1 MKKWFL
7 MGFVVIFSIVS
18 SSVVVYGAEAE
29 PQTFI
34 TKFDNTDSSLTGVSA
49 TTNLY
54 FQILDY
60 WEVDQVRLNLDYQI
74 SQLTK
79 NDVSSVTLSIN
90 GMKFNSFR
98 PTETSLEKQ
107 HLVID
112 IPKEL
117 IKQGSNVLKIEGAIM
132 TTNGED
138 QCSLTET
145 PADWLHIFKGSNV
158 GVNYTKKE
166 MPETIQAFY
175 ERFSGMDSVVH
186 KEVAVIVPEKATP
199 TELETATYT
208 LSGSAKAN
216 GQDEQQIP
224 IGTLNY
230 SHLAQLP
237 LVVLVAEYDHLPADY
252 QTKIDKNSVK
262 EQAVLKVIK
271 KENQTVL
278 VITSSDKKALVKAGR
293 YSANEELMS
302 ETQLVSKEVSKDLD
316 TATSHL
322 KIEEDFQMTSTGDEL
337 KGPFHQE
344 QTYFMSLPA
353 NRSLAANSQ
362 VNLAFR
368 YAKNLDF
375 DRSLMTVSIG
385 GIPIG
390 SKKLT
395 KEYADGDTATFT
407 LPPDLDVSGNFAVT
421 VSFDLEI
428 KDLQCTPRQD
438 ETPWAYISPES
449 MMRVNTKDRT
459 DLLFENYPFPFL
471 KDGSFNQIAVVLPED
486 MNADYYR
493 GLTNIFNLLG
503 KYAQDNTGE
512 VVFYSSS
519 ATKEEL
525 KSSNIIT
532 MGSALDNT
540 FIKGINEKLYF
551 KYDKD
556 GAGFLSNEKLSIES
570 NYGQQIG
577 TGQLLH
583 SPYTASNGLLVMTG
597 ATPQSVYLA
606 SKELSTQDK
615 VQKHSGDAFTV
626 DKDNR
631 VNSYRFKKKGDIGE
645 ATTFVDKVKKESNL
659 LLYLGLVGL
668 VLASILIAL
677 ILAFRKNR
685 LDKEDNDEK

>member
-1 MKKWFL
+1 M
-7 MGFVVIFSIVS
+7 
-18 SSVVVYGAEAE
+18 
-29 PQTFI
+29 
-34 TKFDNTDSSLTGVSA
+34 
-49 TTNLY
+49 
-54 FQILDY
+54 
-60 WEVDQVRLNLDYQI
+60 
-74 SQLTK
+74 
-79 NDVSSVTLSIN
+79 
-90 GMKFNSFR
+90 
-98 PTETSLEKQ
+98 
-107 HLVID
+107 
-112 IPKEL
+112 
-117 IKQGSNVLKIEGAIM
+117 
-132 TTNGED
+132 
-138 QCSLTET
+138 
-145 PADWLHIFKGSNV
+145 
-158 GVNYTKKE
+158 
-166 MPETIQAFY
+166 
-175 ERFSGMDSVVH
+175 
-186 KEVAVIVPEKATP
+186 AVIVPEKATP

-224 IGTLNY
+224 IGTLND

-278 VITSSDKKALVKAGR
+278 VITSSDKKALVNAGR

-471 KDGSFNQIAVVLPED
+471 KDGSFNQIAVVLPEE

-570 NYGQQIG
+570 NYGQKIG